1 MSQAT
6 ANVPSIVLQIQQA
19 QGAKRRRDRI
29 IFALTWAV
37 ILVSVTL
44 LFLSKGKI
52 DLGFI
57 ATWAPLIIK
66 GAGTTIVVCVM
77 SIVLATGLAILG
89 ALGRLSSNP
98 VIYAV
103 ASLYV
108 SFIRGTPLLVQIYVI
123 YFSLPQIGI
132 VLPALWAG
140 IAALALNY
148 GAYLTEV
155 FRAGIQAV
163 PRGQREAAE
172 ALGLPEGLI
181 MRRVILPQAT
191 RIVIP
196 AIGNEFIA
204 MIKDSALVSVIGV
217 QETLWLAY
225 TAGRPT
231 GRTLEAFFIAAGV
244 YWVLTIIFSFVQ
256 SRIERRMAKGDR

>member
-19 QGAKRRRDRI
+19 QGAKRRRDRV

-37 ILVSVTL
+37 ILISVTL
-44 LFLSKGKI
+44 LFLSKSKI

-103 ASLYV
+103 A
-108 SFIRGTPLLVQIYVI
+108 
-123 YFSLPQIGI
+123 FSLPQIGI

-148 GAYLTEV
+148 GAYLTEI